1 MTNYKKTLKIVN
13 QIQNIRSKNNK
24 NWMDILKLALKLDPK
39 GTSKILSSIYKD
51 DMKITSL
58 AKKILKINK

>member
-13 QIQNIRSKNNK
+13 RIQNIRSKNNK
-24 NWMDILKLALKLDPK
+24 NWMDILKLALKLDPI
-39 GTSKILSSIYKD
+39 GASKILDSIYKD
-51 DMKITSL
+51 DKKITSL